1 MKALRVNAELNQ
13 AEAAKRIGVNI
24 STLSN
29 WEIYA
34 SFPTLDQLLTLCKV
48 YGCTLDDIRLPDTL
62 AKSEDSDS

>member
-13 AEAAKRIGVNI
+13 GEAAKRIGVNI
-24 STLSN
+24 TTLSS
-29 WEIYA
+29 WETYT

-62 AKSEDSDS
+62 AKSENGDN

>member
-13 AEAAKRIGVNI
+13 AEAARRIGVNI

-48 YGCTLDDIRLPDTL
+48 YGCTLDDIRLPDNL
-62 AKSEDSDS
+62 AKSENGDN